1 MRPPHNITVTMT
13 ISDVVVRMAFRAVL
27 LVLRMASAKAIAP
40 LRPTLVVIR
49 KENNKKLGKFVY
61 INDADIFFSLW
72 AKFDTEKVKTML
84 NKKHKIIIHLTT
96 RITIIITAKRKK

>member
-1 MRPPHNITVTMT
+1 MVRPPHNITVTMT

-61 INDADIFFSLW
+61 INDADIFFFLSGLSL
-72 AKFDTEKVKTML
+72 TL
-84 NKKHKIIIHLTT
+84 
-96 RITIIITAKRKK
+96 

>member
-1 MRPPHNITVTMT
+1 MGKKHFSTHGIPSHERTWVVRPPHNITVTMT

-61 INDADIFFSLW
+61 INDADIFFFLSGLSL
-72 AKFDTEKVKTML
+72 TL
-84 NKKHKIIIHLTT
+84 
-96 RITIIITAKRKK
+96 